1 MWLYTHTHTHTFS
14 LNEYK
19 NDQLDLIDRNAKIF
33 KYKVYSKSDRAITLI
48 ALIVTIIVLLVLAG
62 VTIANVMGNQGIIK
76 KAKIATNNYDTQS
89 ANEEMELFLMG
100 LGNDVTGDRLVDY
113 LKNNIGNDGLE
124 DFQNNGDGTVQLV
137 LNGKK
142 YTLKTSDLSFTY
154 DGHGTGV
161 VRNLKQVLNNNNQN
175 VPGVAMVGAGD
186 IETEDLGWEVLKN
199 NGSTVDLIAI
209 NNTNFEVSLSGL
221 NGYTNGVKVLNDIC
235 NRLYGNLEINGTK
248 VKSARNVSLTDLYNV
263 KYTVIGRY
271 PSNVAKA
278 QPKINALD
286 TGFDTSG
293 TKDGYSTE
301 QIKDYI
307 TDTSAMLNSNATGV
321 ILKSQSTSRIDASNL
336 VNTGNSYWFATRETW
351 SNYDA
356 SKWANNGGD
365 TAEHRAEYYGLYFAR
380 IDGVTSSNDLYHI
393 DYTNTSGSNSGTTTN
408 ALRPVLTVDASLIKD
423 KTVGA
428 KVSTDPFHKSGSDKN
443 GYVSADSLAQLLGRN
458 DISIAKAEAGLPTA
472 EADMTWTK
480 LPNGGYNSVDGATG
494 SFDTSKYD
502 YYIAD
507 RTTKLQVKLVG
518 AQGYNNG
525 VLALDT
531 ICNDI
536 YGGETSIKLSNG
548 KTQKVKVK
556 QARNAKF
563 EDFWDESKIGK
574 STTSGY
580 GATYSTDSAKASS
593 TASGSTGSVI
603 TSNWNRWTPSLYRL
617 ENAIDANNPSLGYSD
632 SKIKSY
638 NLSNNTEYY
647 NDSKNKKSLTDDNMN
662 SYSAEYRYPDMTV
675 MYNAL
680 WGTGANRN
688 TAVSRRTS
696 NSQNYWL
703 SSRCVHAHWGNAD
716 FRLRCVSGDGSLDT
730 GNVFNSNPGVTSAS
744 CGLRPVLVVEK

>member
-1 MWLYTHTHTHTFS
+1 MKKRTIRR
-14 LNEYK
+14 EK
-19 NDQLDLIDRNAKIF
+19 
-33 KYKVYSKSDRAITLI
+33 KVYSKSDRAITLI
-48 ALIVTIIVLLVLAG
+48 ALIVTIVVLLVLAG
-62 VTIANVMGNQGIIK
+62 VTIANVTGNQGVIK
-76 KAKIATNNYDTQS
+76 KAKIAANNYDTQS

-100 LGNDVTGDRLVDY
+100 LGNDITGDRLADY
-113 LKNNIGNDGLE
+113 LKNYIGNDGLE
-124 DFQNNGDGTVQLV
+124 DFQNNGDGTGQLV

-142 YTLKTSDLSFTY
+142 YTLHFNDLTFTY
-154 DGHGTGV
+154 DGNGTGI

-186 IETEDLGWEVLKN
+186 IETEDLGWEVLKD

-221 NGYTNGVKVLNDIC
+221 NGYTNGVKALNDIC

-263 KYTVIGRY
+263 SYNVIDKY
-271 PSNVAKA
+271 PSDVAKA

-286 TGFDTSG
+286 TGFDASG
-293 TKDGYSTE
+293 TTNGYSTE
-301 QIKDYI
+301 QIKDYV
-307 TDTSAMLNSNATGV
+307 TDTSSMLNSNATGV
-321 ILKSQSTSRIDASNL
+321 ILKEQSISNIEATKL
-336 VNTGNSYWFATRETW
+336 ANTGNSYWFSTRKTW
-351 SNYDA
+351 SKYD
-356 SKWANNGGD
+356 SDKWTNNGGD
-365 TAEHRAEYYGLYFAR
+365 TAEHRQEYYGLYFAR

-393 DYTNTSGSNSGTTTN
+393 DYTKASGSDFETTTN

-443 GYVSADSLAQLLGRN
+443 GYVSADTLAQLLGRN
-458 DISIAKAEAGLPTA
+458 DISITKAEAGLPTA
-472 EADMTWTK
+472 ESDMTWTK
-480 LPNGGYNSVDGATG
+480 LPNGGYNSVDGAAG

-548 KTQKVKVK
+548 KTKNVKVK

-563 EDFWDESKIGK
+563 EDFWDKSKIGK

-580 GATYSTDSAKASS
+580 GATYSTDESKASS
-593 TASGSTGSVI
+593 TDYVI
-603 TSNWNRWTPSLYRL
+603 TEKNTRWTPSIYRL
-617 ENAIDANNPSLGYSD
+617 ESLDVNNPSSGYSD

-638 NLSNNTEYY
+638 NLSNNTAYY
-647 NDSKNKKSLTDDNMN
+647 NDSKNNTSLTDENMN
-662 SYSAEYRYPDMTV
+662 SYSAEYRYPDITV

-680 WGTGANRN
+680 WGTGANTN
-688 TAVSRRTS
+688 TAVSTKTS

-703 SSRCVHAHWGNAD
+703 SSRCVNANWGSAGL
-716 FRLRCVSGDGSLDT
+716 RLRYVSGGGSLFA
-730 GNVFNSNPGVTSAS
+730 GNVFLSNPGVYSTS

>member
-1 MWLYTHTHTHTFS
+1 MKKRTIRR
-14 LNEYK
+14 EK
-19 NDQLDLIDRNAKIF
+19 
-33 KYKVYSKSDRAITLI
+33 KVYSKSDRAITLI

-62 VTIANVMGNQGIIK
+62 VTIANVMGNQGVIQ
-76 KAKIATNNYDTQS
+76 KAKIAKNNYDKQS

-100 LGNDVTGDRLVDY
+100 LGNDVTGDRLADY
-113 LKNNIGNDGLE
+113 LKNYIGNNGLE
-124 DFQNNGDGTVQLV
+124 DFQNNGDGTGQLV
-137 LNGKK
+137 LNGKR
-142 YTLKTSDLSFTY
+142 YTLHFNDLTFTY
-154 DGHGTGV
+154 DGNGTGI

-186 IETEDLGWEVLKN
+186 METEDLGWEVLKD
-199 NGSTVDLIAI
+199 NGDTVDLIAI

-263 KYTVIGRY
+263 SYNVIDKY
-271 PSNVAKA
+271 PSDVAKA

-286 TGFDTSG
+286 TGFDISG
-293 TKDGYSTE
+293 TTDGYSTE
-301 QIKDYI
+301 QIKDYV
-307 TDTSAMLNSNATGV
+307 TDTSKMLNSNATGV
-321 ILKSQSTSRIDASNL
+321 ILKSQSTSKIEATNL
-336 VNTGNSYWFATRETW
+336 VNTGNSYWFSTRETW
-351 SNYDA
+351 SNYD
-356 SKWANNGGD
+356 SNKWANNGGD
-365 TAEHRAEYYGLYFAR
+365 IAEHRQEYYGLYFAR
-380 IDGVTSSNDLYHI
+380 IDGATSSNDLYHI

-408 ALRPVLTVDASLIKD
+408 ALRPVITVDASLIKD
-423 KTVGA
+423 KTVGV
-428 KVSTDPFHKSGSDKN
+428 KVSTDPFHKSGSDRN

-458 DISIAKAEAGLPTA
+458 DISITKAEAGLPTA

-536 YGGETSIKLSNG
+536 YGGETSIKSNG
-548 KTQKVKVK
+548 KTIKVKVK

-563 EDFWDESKIGK
+563 EDFWDESNIKK
-574 STTSGY
+574 STTEGY
-580 GATYSTDSAKASS
+580 GATYSTDESKASS
-593 TASGSTGSVI
+593 TASSSTGSVM
-603 TSNWNRWTPSLYRL
+603 TSKYNRWTPSLYRL
-617 ENAIDANNPSLGYSD
+617 ENVIDANNPSSGYSD
-632 SKIKSY
+632 AKIKSY
-638 NLSNNTEYY
+638 NLSNNTAYY
-647 NDSKNKKSLTDDNMN
+647 NNSNASLTDDNMN
-662 SYSAEYRYPDMTV
+662 SYSAEYRYPDITV

-688 TAVSRRTS
+688 TAVSTKTS

-703 SSRCVHAHWGNAD
+703 SSRCVYADWNGAD
-716 FRLRCVSGDGSLDT
+716 FRLRFVSGDGSLDAYF
-730 GNVFNSNPGVTSAS
+730 VFGSYAYVTSTS
-744 CGLRPVLVVEK
+744 CGLRPVLVVQK

>member
-1 MWLYTHTHTHTFS
+1 MNGKKVNT
-14 LNEYK
+14 K
-19 NDQLDLIDRNAKIF
+19 GKILRL
-33 KYKVYSKSDRAITLI
+33 KANRKRESAITLI
-48 ALIVTIIVLLVLAG
+48 ALIVTFIVLLVLAG
-62 VTIANVMGNQGIIK
+62 ITIANVMGNQGVIK

-89 ANEEMELFLMG
+89 ANEEMELFLNG

-113 LKNNIGNDGLE
+113 LKKYVGNDGLE

-161 VRNLKQVLNNNNQN
+161 VRNLRQVLNNNNQN

-199 NGSTVDLIAI
+199 NGSTIDLIAI

-221 NGYTNGVKVLNDIC
+221 NGYTNGVKALNDIC
-235 NRLYGNLEINGTK
+235 NKLYGDLKINGTK
-248 VKSARNVSLTDLYNV
+248 VKSARNISLTDLYNV
-263 KYTVIGRY
+263 SYNVIDKY
-271 PSNVAKA
+271 PSDVAKA

-286 TGFDTSG
+286 TGFDKSG
-293 TKDGYSTE
+293 TTDGYSTE
-301 QIKDYI
+301 QIKDYV
-307 TDTSAMLNSNATGV
+307 TDISSMLNSNVTGV
-321 ILKSQSTSRIDASNL
+321 ILKSQSTTPIEATKL
-336 VNTGNSYWFATRETW
+336 VNTGNSYWFSTRESW
-351 SNYDA
+351 SNYD
-356 SKWANNGGD
+356 SNKWANNDGNI
-365 TAEHRAEYYGLYFAR
+365 AKNRQEHYGLYFAR
-380 IDGVTSSNDLYHI
+380 IDGVLSSNDLYNI
-393 DYTNTSGSNSGTTTN
+393 NYTDTSGSNSGTTTN
-408 ALRPVLTVDASLIKD
+408 ALRPVITVDGSLISD
-423 KTVGA
+423 KTIGA

-458 DISIAKAEAGLPTA
+458 DISITKAEAGLPTA
-472 EADMTWTK
+472 EADMTWAK
-480 LPNGGYNSVDGATG
+480 LPNGGYNSVDGAAG

-507 RTTKLQVKLVG
+507 RTTKLQIKVVG

-536 YGGETSIKLSNG
+536 YGRETSIKSNG
-548 KTQKVKVK
+548 KTIKVKVK

-563 EDFWDESKIGK
+563 EDFWDESKIKK
-574 STTSGY
+574 SRTEGY
-580 GATYSTDSAKASS
+580 GATYSTDESKASS
-593 TASGSTGSVI
+593 TASSSTGSVM
-603 TSNWNRWTPSLYRL
+603 TYKNNRWTPSLYRL
-617 ENAIDANNPSLGYSD
+617 ENAIDANNPSSGYSD
-632 SKIKSY
+632 AKTKSY
-638 NLSNNTEYY
+638 NLSNNAAYY
-647 NDSKNKKSLTDDNMN
+647 NNSNASLTDENMN
-662 SYSAEYRYPDMTV
+662 SYSAEYRYPDITV

-688 TAVSRRTS
+688 TAVSTKTS

-703 SSRCVHAHWGNAD
+703 SSRCVGASWSSAH
-716 FRLRCVSGDGSLDT
+716 FYLRFVSGGGSLYP
-730 GNVFNSNPGVTSAS
+730 GIVFHSGAGVYSTS